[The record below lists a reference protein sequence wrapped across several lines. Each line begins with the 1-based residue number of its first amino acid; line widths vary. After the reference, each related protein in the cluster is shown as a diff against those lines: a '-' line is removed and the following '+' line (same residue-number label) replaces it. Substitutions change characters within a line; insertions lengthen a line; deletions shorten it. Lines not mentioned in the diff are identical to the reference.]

1 MRLLERRVRAMFRY
15 TGWDECDDDAARCV
29 RKVEEAIEN
38 LDMVRRVLRSGH
50 AEGAS
55 TERTSGVLPTEFP
68 NREKE

>member
-1 MRLLERRVRAMFRY
+1 MAFKARTVSEEDAMRLLERRVRAMFRY

-50 AEGAS
+50 AEYS
-55 TERTSGVLPTEFP
+55 SP
-68 NREKE
+68 KEE